1 METGRWLVYA
11 HVRNVGKLQRFRSVA
26 ATCAVVI
33 VAASLLSLL
42 GIGPAVDRVAE
53 RSYYAWRGSRGS
65 APLLFVALDDD
76 TMAAWGP
83 PPWSWTRFEQL
94 IEPMHRGGA
103 RLIALLEP
111 GPRVVP
117 DEPVPA
123 ELAAGVAQ
131 GWLAVPNGAA
141 AYPQPAVVLSASHV
155 VDAIDLGDP
164 DRPSITRDVLERLGI
179 IADGRTLAVDF
190 IGGPDR
196 LPTLP
201 AHHVAAGELP
211 PSTFSGRVIVIGLRG
226 EQLTSALPTPVGA
239 MSAGEIHAHALHA
252 LLAGAR
258 PSQMPL
264 WQELLL
270 VIALS
275 AIGVLGIRRL
285 RAPWLIVASAIGGI
299 VVLYVVGYVAFRVA
313 GVRIAFGGPA
323 LALVFAGLAGLVG
336 ERRDALGAL
345 DDLRRQ
351 LTRRLRLAASTRPGN
366 SEAEILDRFAEML
379 SYHLPATSCVW
390 AVLPPGAWHLE
401 LARWYQ
407 GSKDDVLE
415 QRRDVRRDPW
425 RPAYTSHK
433 PEWSSRPFLKTHL
446 GQKTLLLPVA
456 AGGRL
461 LGFWIINIPSVRTVG
476 DQELRAL
483 EASAYDVAAALGQH
497 HLEWRS
503 AEARTAAPPGT
514 GVLVHAVHS
523 VRHDADTL
531 VQIKDRM
538 QAALEYLPIGVLSAT
553 SWGMIEQCNAAMRR
567 FLAGLGLEVP
577 ERVSV
582 ADLLAQLAGTSQAGA
597 RDMLRDAALLGKTV
611 RFVVTTQQPDAPEAG
626 AVRYDVVLTRVEI
639 GESALGEHVPTALVL
654 TATARAP
661 DDDPAGSRSDE
672 TEMGKV
678 IALRP
683 PR

>member
-1 METGRWLVYA
+1 METAGWLVYA
-11 HVRNVGKLQRFRSVA
+11 YVRHVGKLQRFRSVA

-33 VAASLLSLL
+33 VAASLISML
-42 GIGPAVDRVAE
+42 GVGPALDRVVE
-53 RSYYAWRGSRGS
+53 KSFYALRGSR
-65 APLLFVALDDD
+65 APGPVLFVALDDD
-76 TMAAWGP
+76 TMNAWGP
-83 PPWSWTRFEQL
+83 PPWPWSRFEEL
-94 IEPMHRGGA
+94 IAPMHRGGA
-103 RLIALLEP
+103 RLIAVLEP
-111 GPRVVP
+111 GPRIVP
-117 DEPVPA
+117 NQPIPS
-123 ELAAGVAQ
+123 ELATGVAQ
-131 GWLAVPNGAA
+131 GWLVVPNGAPG
-141 AYPQPAVVLSASHV
+141 YPQPAVVLSSSHV

-164 DRPSITRDVLERLGI
+164 EQPSIIRAVLERLGI
-179 IADGRTLAVDF
+179 ATDSRTLAVDF
-190 IGGPDR
+190 IGSPDR

-252 LLAGAR
+252 LLGGAR
-258 PSQMPL
+258 PTWMPF
-264 WQELLL
+264 WQQL
-270 VIALS
+270 VVITMLVVL
-275 AIGVLGIRRL
+275 GVAGIRRL
-285 RAPWLIVASAIGGI
+285 RAPWLIVASTIGGL
-299 VVLYVVGYVAFRVA
+299 VALYVIGYVAFRVA
-313 GVRIAFGGPA
+313 EMRIAFGGPA
-323 LALVFAGLAGLVG
+323 LGLVLAGLAGVVG
-336 ERRDALGAL
+336 ERRDALRGL
-345 DDLRRQ
+345 DELRRQ
-351 LTRRLRLAASTRPGN
+351 LTRRLRLAASTRPSI
-366 SEAEILDRFAEML
+366 SEDEILDRFAEML

-390 AVLPPGAWHLE
+390 AVLPPGAWHLQ

-425 RPAYTSHK
+425 RPAYTSQK

-456 AGGRL
+456 AAGRL
-461 LGFWIINIPSVRTVG
+461 LGFWIINIPAVRSVG
-476 DQELRAL
+476 NEELRAL
-483 EASAYDVAAALGQH
+483 EASAYDVAIALGQH

-531 VQIKDRM
+531 VQVKDRM

-553 SWGMIEQCNAAMRR
+553 SWGMVEQCNAAMRR

-577 ERVSV
+577 ERVSA
-582 ADLLAQLAGTSQAGA
+582 ADLLAQLAGTSPAGA
-597 RDMLRDAALLGKTV
+597 RDMLRDAALGKTV
-611 RFVVTTQQPDAPEAG
+611 RFVVTTTEPDAPEPR

-683 PR
+683 PG